1 MFFYKDEFSEFK
13 TYVFFEYIP
22 FFIIKPS
29 LLVPKYLRFE
39 ALLRSKYLYFNKEHT
54 FATFEM
60 CIGKCLILSTE
71 K

>member
-1 MFFYKDEFSEFK
+1 MNFQNSRHMFSLNTYLFYH
-13 TYVFFEYIP
+13 
-22 FFIIKPS
+22 KPS

>member
-22 FFIIKPS
+22 FLSYACS
-29 LLVPKYLRFE
+29 LYLRFE